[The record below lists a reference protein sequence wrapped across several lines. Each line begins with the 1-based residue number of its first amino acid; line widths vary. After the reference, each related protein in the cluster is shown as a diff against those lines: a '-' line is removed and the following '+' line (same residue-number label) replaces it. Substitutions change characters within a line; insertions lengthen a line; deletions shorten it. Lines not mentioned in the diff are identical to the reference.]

1 MLSSKLY
8 DTLVAPV
15 YSEKATSLTEAS
27 KYTFKVSPTSTKKD
41 VKESVE
47 KIFGVKVVSV
57 NIIKSKPKSKIFK
70 GVAGKRSGYKKAIV
84 TLESGKTI
92 DLTKGA

>member
-57 NIIKSKPKSKIFK
+57 NIIKSKPKNKIFK
-70 GVAGKRSGYKKAIV
+70 GVSGKRSGYKKAIV

>member
-8 DTLVAPV
+8 DTLVSPI
-15 YSEKATSLTEAS
+15 YSEKATILTEAS
-27 KYTFKVSPTSTKKD
+27 KYTFKISPTSTKKD
-41 VKESVE
+41 VKDSVE
-47 KIFGVKVVSV
+47 KIFGVKVVAV
-57 NIIKSKPKSKIFK
+57 NIIKSKPKKKVFK
-70 GVAGKRSGYKKAIV
+70 GVAGKRSGFKKAIV